1 MTYGLAAERRSTGA
15 PPRPNLSLL
24 ARLVGVAL
32 FDFALVVF
40 ARSFLDDGVRLPAGF
55 AIAAAVLVTVIYL
68 APRLYP
74 LRWIAPGLVLLLMF
88 VIYPVVNTIH
98 TSFTNAGGGHLLT
111 KKQALDQLQS
121 RTYAP
126 EGAANYH
133 WTAYRSNSGAFLLY
147 LRSAKGG
154 ALLAAGDGAHVDRS
168 SAVPATAPAA
178 IGDYHRLTQVGAVR
192 YLSELQ
198 DAGFETGD
206 GDPVAIVDLDSAAR
220 QQQRYAY
227 DSSRD
232 TLTDRETGVV
242 YTAKEGTYVSDA
254 GIALSP
260 GFAAGNGLANFR
272 SILDDKNVR
281 DPFLGVF
288 AWTFLFA
295 AVSTITCFALGFLSA
310 LVLNNALLPLKGF
323 FRATMLVPYALP
335 IFIGASI
342 WVGLLNPVYG
352 PVNALLHWLF
362 GVSPSWFVD
371 PQLAKVAL
379 LIVGLWLGFP
389 YMMLITLG
397 ALQGIPDDV
406 YDAAS
411 IDGAGRW
418 KSFRYV
424 TLPLVLASVS
434 PILVGAFAFAF
445 NNFTLIELVTKG
457 GPANVSTDTP
467 AGHTDILISY
477 TYRLAFTGGEGINYG
492 LAAAVTMLIFVIV
505 ATISIVNF
513 RLTRRYRGIYDF
525 A

>member
-1 MTYGLAAERRSTGA
+1 MTHGFEAERRRPGA
-15 PPRPNLSLL
+15 PPRPNWSLL
-24 ARLVGVAL
+24 ARLAGVAM
-32 FDFALVVF
+32 FDVALGIF
-40 ARSFLDDGVRLPAGF
+40 ARSFLQDGVRLPAGF
-55 AIAAAVLVTVIYL
+55 AIAAAAIVTVIFL
-68 APRLYP
+68 VPKLYP
-74 LRWIAPGLVLLLMF
+74 LRWIAPGLVLLLLF

-111 KKQALDQLQS
+111 KKQALDQLTS
-121 RTYAP
+121 RTFTAA
-126 EGAANYH
+126 GAASYR
-133 WTAYRSNSGAFLLY
+133 WTAYRADDGTFLLY
-147 LRSAKGG
+147 LRSGQG
-154 ALLAAGDGAHVDRS
+154 TLLAAGDGAHADT
-168 SAVPATAPAA
+168 PPTLPAA
-178 IGDYHRLTQVGAVR
+178 PPAALGDYRRLTQIGAVR

-198 DAGFETGD
+198 DAGFETKD

-227 DSSRD
+227 DASRD
-232 TLTDRETGVV
+232 SLTDRETGVV
-242 YTAKEGTYVSDA
+242 YVAKHGTFVSDA

-260 GFAAGNGLANFR
+260 GFAASSGLHNFR
-272 SILDDKNVR
+272 SILDDRNIR
-281 DPFLGVF
+281 EPFLGVF

-295 AVSTITCFALGFLSA
+295 ALSTITCFALGFLAA
-310 LVLNNALLPLKGF
+310 LVLDNSLLPFKGL
-323 FRATMLVPYALP
+323 FRATVLVPYALP

-352 PVNALLHWLF
+352 PVNSVLDWLF
-362 GVSPSWFVD
+362 GVSPSWFTD
-371 PQLAKVAL
+371 ASLAKVAL
-379 LIVGLWLGFP
+379 LTVGLWLGFP

-397 ALQGIPDDV
+397 ALQGIPRDV

-418 KSFRYV
+418 KSFRYI

-457 GPANVSTDTP
+457 GPANVSTNTP

-492 LAAAVTMLIFVIV
+492 LAAAVTILIFVIV
-505 ATISIVNF
+505 ASISIVNF
-513 RLTRRYRGIYDF
+513 RLTRRFRSIYDF